1 MGRKR
6 NPTRFKTILYWV
18 FGIVAFIITM
28 MMLIAPP
35 LYINPPVS
43 NRIDSSRNAK
53 SLGIA
58 LFSFED
64 EFGSYPCD
72 ATTALINKSN
82 PNHGYNLSGHS
93 SNALF
98 RQLFATQMVES
109 EHLFYVDIKGR
120 VKPDDNITPGEVL
133 KKGEVGFSYISG
145 LSSKGNPSRPLL
157 LCPLIPGTTKFDPKP
172 FDGKAIVL
180 RIDNTLDTY
189 TIHDDGHVYDKDGL
203 DILSPNNPIWNGK
216 APDIRYP
223 E

>member
-1 MGRKR
+1 
-6 NPTRFKTILYWV
+6 
-18 FGIVAFIITM
+18 M

-58 LFSFED
+58 LFSFEN
-64 EFGSYPCD
+64 EFDSYPCD
-72 ATTALINKSN
+72 ETTALINKSN

-109 EHLFYVDIKGR
+109 EHLFYVDIKGT
-120 VKPDDNITPGEVL
+120 VKPDDKITSGEAL

-180 RIDNTLDTY
+180 RIDNTVDTY
-189 TIHDDGHVYDKDGL
+189 TIHKNGHVYDKDGL
-203 DILSPNNPIWNGK
+203 DILSPKHPIWKGK